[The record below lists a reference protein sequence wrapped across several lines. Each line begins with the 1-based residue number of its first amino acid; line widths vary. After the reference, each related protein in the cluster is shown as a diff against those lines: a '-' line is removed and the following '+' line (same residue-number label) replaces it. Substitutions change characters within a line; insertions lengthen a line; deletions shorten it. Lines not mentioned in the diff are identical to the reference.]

1 MTTPSNWICIHKT
14 SSRFEAEA
22 IRGNLDANG
31 IACVV
36 MNKQDSSYIS
46 IGYFE
51 IHVPEQEATR
61 ALTFLSNT
69 NEQAANNGL

>member
-14 SSRFEAEA
+14 GSRFEAEA
-22 IRGNLDANG
+22 IRGNLEANG

-46 IGYFE
+46 IGFFE
-51 IHVPEQEATR
+51 IHVPEQEAPR
-61 ALTFLSNT
+61 ALTFLSNS
-69 NEQAANNGL
+69 NEQSANNGL